1 MYLRFKYGY
10 FGCPAVSFRLGKHN
24 IRSRGFFVFTK
35 IFGQLWRGLED
46 MFNEHPRGRYE
57 LNNERKNL
65 LFRGKKGD
73 ENTTQ
78 LCGDYVI

>member
-1 MYLRFKYGY
+1 
-10 FGCPAVSFRLGKHN
+10 
-24 IRSRGFFVFTK
+24 
-35 IFGQLWRGLED
+35 